1 MIISKKFSSVGR
13 IFLFKY
19 IHCFFNYILQN
30 RIIIKI
36 KQLFMHTNKIK
47 ISQFVWGTYAF
58 RRNEIARIKIV
69 LYL

>member
-1 MIISKKFSSVGR
+1 
-13 IFLFKY
+13 
-19 IHCFFNYILQN
+19 
-30 RIIIKI
+30 
-36 KQLFMHTNKIK
+36 MHTNKIK